1 MKTRT
6 FIAVEA
12 SDEVR
17 AGALGA
23 ADRLR
28 RVAEGVKW
36 VEPENLHWTLQFL
49 GDIDDAEIAEVCQR
63 VGIVAATMS
72 AFSLAAAGVGAF
84 PDLVRPKTLW
94 VGAHEGAA
102 EMSALQDAIEASL
115 ADMGFRGDRRRYV
128 PHLTIGRVGGRSGA
142 PIPVLADRLAKLAD
156 HPIGEML
163 VDEVT
168 VYASRLARAG
178 AAYTVLAR
186 LELA

>member
-12 SDEVR
+12 NDAVR
-17 AGALGA
+17 SGALAA

-28 RVAEGVKW
+28 RVAAGVKW

-63 VGIVAATMS
+63 VGAASAATP
-72 AFSLAAAGVGAF
+72 AFSLTVAGVGAF
-84 PDLVRPKTLW
+84 PDLNRPKTLW
-94 VGAHEGAA
+94 VGAAEGAD
-102 EMSALQDAIEASL
+102 EMTALQAAIETSL

-128 PHLTIGRVGGRSGA
+128 PHLTIGRVSGRGLTSN
-142 PIPVLADRLAKLAD
+142 PDLAARLAKLAD
-156 HPIGEML
+156 EPIGEML

-178 AAYTVLAR
+178 SAYTVLAR